1 MPAARENL
9 DTPLI
14 ITIGVLLV
22 ILTFVLILLLQ
33 AWFFQAQGEEYDRK
47 VTSQRSEELATLVAA
62 QEETLHSY
70 RWIDKDKG
78 VVGIPIDRAMDIIV
92 REGL

>member
-14 ITIGVLLV
+14 VTIGVLLV

-33 AWFFQAQGEEYDRK
+33 AWFFQAQGQEYDRK
-47 VTSQRSEELATLVAA
+47 VVNQRNEELATLVAA
-62 QEETLHSY
+62 QEESLHSY
-70 RWIDKDKG
+70 RWVDKDKG
-78 VVGIPIDRAMDIIV
+78 VVGIPIENAMAAIA

>member
-9 DTPLI
+9 DTPMI
-14 ITIGVLLV
+14 VTIGALLV

-33 AWFFQAQGEEYDRK
+33 AWFFQAQGQEYSRK
-47 VTSQRSEELATLVAA
+47 VVNQRNEDLATLQAA
-62 QEETLHSY
+62 QAEALHSY

-78 VVGIPIDRAMDIIV
+78 VVSIPIDRAMDAIV